1 LNLNEKVYKL
11 KLIRFGPKGQEK
23 PGIIDE
29 NGDIRSLEDHVYDID
44 GASLSV
50 ERLAELEGLD
60 LTSLPK
66 IDALT
71 RLGPCVGSVGKILCI
86 GLNYS
91 DHAEEAGMEVPSEPI
106 LFTKATS
113 AINGPNDDV
122 LLPRGS
128 QKTDWECEL
137 GVVIG
142 THAKYVSEE
151 DALDYVAGYCIVNDI
166 SERAFQLERVGQW
179 VKGKSCDTFAPIGPW
194 LVTKDEILDPQNLK
208 MFLDVNGKRFQN
220 GTTKTMVYG
229 VAHIVSYLSSFMS
242 LQPGDVIITGTPPGV
257 GMGQN
262 PPVYLK
268 AGDVMRLGIDG
279 LGEQSQKVVAE

>member
-1 LNLNEKVYKL
+1 MKL
-11 KLIRFGPKGQEK
+11 VRFGPEGQEK
-23 PGIIDE
+23 PGAIDE
-29 NGDIRSLEDHVYDID
+29 MGDIRSLEDHVYDID
-44 GASLSV
+44 GASLSAA
-50 ERLAELEGLD
+50 RLAELSLID

-66 IDALT
+66 IDPKT
-71 RLGPCVGSVGKILCI
+71 RLGACVESVGKILCI

-91 DHAEEAGMEVPSEPI
+91 DHAIEAGMEVPAEPI

-128 QKTDWECEL
+128 EKTDWECEL

-166 SERAFQLERVGQW
+166 SERAFQLERIGQW

-194 LVTKDEILDPQNLK
+194 LVTKDEVPDPQDLK
-208 MFLDVNGKRFQN
+208 MYLDVNNKRYQD
-220 GTTKTMVYG
+220 GSTKTMVYG
-229 VAHIVSYLSSFMS
+229 VAHIVSYLSQFMS
-242 LQPGDVIITGTPPGV
+242 LHPGDVIITGTPPGV

-268 AGDVMRLGIDG
+268 AGDEMRLGIEG
-279 LGEQSQKVVAE
+279 LGEQYQTVVSE